1 MFRRFDPARPSSAL
15 LGAVLLGVLA
25 GLVSAAFLSV
35 TGEPSIEDAIAI
47 EEANAAQ
54 GADHTGATGLD
65 QEGLGSPGH
74 EEAPEVSRD
83 VQRGVGLFGAYALA
97 GAAFGALFGVTF
109 LALRKR
115 IPRLPSRA
123 LVAGAVLAG
132 AITVSPWLK
141 YPPNPPAVGDPA
153 TLSERQTLY
162 AAVIVLTLLVLIVAA
177 QLSARLRTAGWVDEQ
192 RLLLVALTVVLPM
205 AVIYALMP
213 PPPDEIAVPATL
225 LWRFRLASLGG
236 NLLLWGVLA
245 LGFAVVG
252 AAAERRARAGVLI
265 DH

>member
-1 MFRRFDPARPSSAL
+1 MFGRLDPARPLSAL
-15 LGAVLLGVLA
+15 LGAVLVGVVA
-25 GLVSAAFLSV
+25 GLLSAAFLSI

-47 EEANAAQ
+47 EEANAEA
-54 GADHTGATGLD
+54 AGATG
-65 QEGLGSPGH
+65 H
-74 EEAPEVSRD
+74 EAGGEPEVSRE
-83 VQRGVGLFGAYALA
+83 VQRGAGLFGAYAFT

-109 LALRKR
+109 LTLRR
-115 IPRLPSRA
+115 RVSDVLPRA
-123 LVAGAVLAG
+123 LLTAAVLGG

-153 TLSERQTLY
+153 TLSERQILY
-162 AAVIVLTLLVLIVAA
+162 AAVIVLTLVVLIAA
-177 QLSARLRTAGWVDEQ
+177 TQFSTRLRAAGWVDDQ
-192 RLLLVALTVVLPM
+192 RLMLVAVAVVVPM

-245 LGFAVVG
+245 LGFG
-252 AAAERRARAGVLI
+252 TLAAGAERRARVPC
-265 DH
+265 H

>member
-1 MFRRFDPARPSSAL
+1 MFRSFDPSRPPSAL
-15 LGAVLLGVLA
+15 LAAVLLGVLA
-25 GLVSAAFLSV
+25 GLVSAAFLSI

-47 EEANAAQ
+47 EEANAAK
-54 GADHTGATGLD
+54 ADGHLGATG
-65 QEGLGSPGH
+65 H
-74 EEAPEVSRD
+74 ESEEPEVSRE

-115 IPRLPSRA
+115 IPRLLTRA
-123 LVAGAVLAG
+123 LVSGTVLAG

-162 AAVIVLTLLVLIVAA
+162 AAVIVLTLVVLLGAA
-177 QLSARLRTAGWVDEQ
+177 QLSARLRAAEWVDDH
-192 RLLLVALTVVLPM
+192 RLLLVAAAVVVPM
-205 AVIYALMP
+205 GVIYALMP

-236 NLLLWGVLA
+236 NLLLWGTLA
-245 LGFAVVG
+245 LGFGTLA
-252 AAAERRARAGVLI
+252 AAAERRAGAPASRTPAAQTAPAS
-265 DH
+265 